1 MRRIL
6 ASHHPASLRY
16 TRTAHPAQPVLDAF
30 DASPRHR
37 GRRPQPEAELLAEI
51 RQTIAGPADLWLS
64 PGARAAPATPSA
76 TRRRGGQRA
85 PALYAG
91 YGRSHRTDLAGLG
104 GGQTYELKAL
114 RAARGKIINPL
125 LKSAAPPGFSQGR
138 RLAAGLVSGD
148 GGRGLAAAAP
158 YAHSFRHLPLSYC
171 SRHPGG

>member
-1 MRRIL
+1 
-6 ASHHPASLRY
+6 
-16 TRTAHPAQPVLDAF
+16 VLDAF

-76 TRRRGGQRA
+76 TRRCGGQRA

-114 RAARGKIINPL
+114 RAARGKIINRRTGQDNKPPL
-125 LKSAAPPGFSQGR
+125 KVCGTARILSRETSRCRPRVR
-138 RLAAGLVSGD
+138 RR
-148 GGRGLAAAAP
+148 GRGLAAAAP